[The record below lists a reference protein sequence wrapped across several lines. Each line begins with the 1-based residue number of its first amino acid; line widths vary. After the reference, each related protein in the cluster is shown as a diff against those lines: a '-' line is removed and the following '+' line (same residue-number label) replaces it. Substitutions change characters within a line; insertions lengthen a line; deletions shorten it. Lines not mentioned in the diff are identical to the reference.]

1 MPISGGK
8 NRNMRYFNILCLVG
22 AALLCSHCTYQER
35 DYPLNPEYP
44 EKADQEASL
53 SMFLPLPKPLVVVVH
68 RVVATLQG
76 PGIQTVVKDLD
87 LSPLGPAS
95 GTIGAL
101 PPAAGLTLTL
111 QGFDL
116 DGALLFTGEQQ
127 DITINAN
134 DTTRVNIELIL
145 VQDIPADTQEPP
157 IEEEPPIEDNDN
169 QENPN
174 ASEEITDEATT
185 G

>member
-1 MPISGGK
+1 
-8 NRNMRYFNILCLVG
+8 MRYFNILCLVG
-22 AALLCSHCTYQER
+22 VALLCSRCTYQER
-35 DYPLNPEYP
+35 DNPLDPEHP
-44 EKADQEASL
+44 DKTGQEASL

-76 PGIQTVVKDLD
+76 PGIQTVVKDLV

-101 PPAAGLTLTL
+101 PPATGLTLTL

-116 DGALLFTGEQQ
+116 DGALLFKGEQQ
-127 DITINAN
+127 DITINAG

-157 IEEEPPIEDNDN
+157 VEEEPPVEDGDN
-169 QENPN
+169 QANPD
-174 ASEEITDEATT
+174 ASEETTDEATT